1 MTERVKALLLCRHSE
16 RAKRVEEPL
25 EKCTLFIVNV
35 FDKDIVIDSRGPS
48 TSFATLTSLRMTERV
63 KGLLLRRHSERA
75 KRVEEPLNN

>member
-35 FDKDIVIDSRGPS
+35 YNKDIVIDSRGPS
-48 TSFATLTSLRMTERV
+48 ITALRASTQDDG
-63 KGLLLRRHSERA
+63 KG
-75 KRVEEPLNN
+75 